1 MTEEIK
7 QAKIITGIVH
17 ILRLQLLN
25 VIVDQST
32 VAYAVAYFLNK
43 IMNLLKNKKGSL
55 IFFIITANF
64 IGFGSFDSDFFI
76 VLL

>member
-55 IFFIITANF
+55 TPRAQRIFPFHT
-64 IGFGSFDSDFFI
+64 S
-76 VLL
+76 LLLC